1 MRPGRFRLFAEAVSV
16 QDVSETLLAGWLR
29 NKHGAADRD
38 TSVRKSALQKLAK
51 DISAVVKEFGEIP
64 SPIPT
69 APSANP
75 SENETSFL
83 EDLMAILMD
92 DLARILF
99 NGLADPA
106 EACR

>member
-16 QDVSETLLAGWLR
+16 QDVSEALLADWLR

-38 TSVRKSALQKLAK
+38 VSVRKTAFQSLAK
-51 DISAVVKEFGEIP
+51 DISAVVKQFGEIP

-75 SENETSFL
+75 SGNETSFL
-83 EDLMAILMD
+83 EDLMTILMD
-92 DLARILF
+92 DLGRIMF